1 MNKHVQL
8 LGILNIVWGSF
19 GLIGAVIIMLIFGSV
34 LGIIGVA
41 GQNKPE
47 APLAMSI
54 VGLVGGFLFLLIL
67 ITSLPAIV
75 AGVGLLRS
83 ASWARILTLAL
94 SALHLFSIPFGT
106 ALGIY
111 GFWVLLSEHPAPAA
125 SRTEGPIC
133 L

>member
-19 GLIGAVIIMLIFGSV
+19 GLIGAGIIMLVFGGV
-34 LGIIGVA
+34 LGIIGAAGHGRPEVA
-41 GQNKPE
+41 
-47 APLAMSI
+47 LAMSI
-54 VGLVGGFLFLLIL
+54 VGLVGGFLFLMLL
-67 ITSLPAIV
+67 ITSLPSIA
-75 AGVGLLRS
+75 AGIGLLRS
-83 ASWARILTLAL
+83 ASWARVLTLVL

-111 GFWVLLSEHPAPAA
+111 GFWVLLSEHPAP
-125 SRTEGPIC
+125 SPNRTVTAVR